1 MNYTELTQAIKD
13 YTENTEATFVS
24 MIPTFV
30 QQAEQRIF
38 RTVTIPE
45 VRSNSTGIL
54 AQGNQYL
61 ERPSDFLAVFSLAI
75 IDPTTSVYSYLIE
88 KEASFM
94 REAYPVA
101 ATEGAPRYYGQF
113 DGDIISAGTH
123 GHFIVG
129 PTPNANY
136 VVELHYYYEPP
147 SIVTSN
153 TSWLGENADTVLLYG
168 CLVEAYT
175 FMKGDPDVMQEYLNR
190 YNSALSQLSIL
201 DAASK
206 REVSYGDSYRDGDA
220 R

>member
-45 VRSNSTGIL
+45 VRSNSTGTL
-54 AQGNQYL
+54 NQGAQYL
-61 ERPSDFLAVFSLAI
+61 QRPDDFLAVFSLAI
-75 IDPTTSVYSYLIE
+75 VDPVTAAYTYLLE
-88 KEASFM
+88 KDVNFM

-101 ATEGAPRYYGQF
+101 ATQGAPKYYGQF
-113 DGDIISAGTH
+113 DGDAIAANTD

-136 VVELHYYYEPP
+136 VVELHYYFEPA
-147 SIVTSN
+147 SIVATG

-168 CLVEAYT
+168 SLVEAYT
-175 FMKGDPDVMQEYLNR
+175 FMKGDPDIMALYRER
-190 YNSALSQLSIL
+190 YESALQQLSII

-206 REVSYGDSYRDGDA
+206 GDSYRDGNF

>member
-75 IDPTTSVYSYLIE
+75 VDPITSVYSYLIE
-88 KEASFM
+88 KESSFM

-113 DGDIISAGTH
+113 DGDAISAGTH

-175 FMKGDPDVMQEYLNR
+175 FMKGDPDVMREYLDR